1 MLREKDQGKTMAQ
14 MGEDIGK
21 GVPECN
27 RQPGRGTEFS
37 CYQHI
42 NELSEFWDSGNWE
55 SPMSLALPTLLGR
68 AVEQTGLSS
77 GFPNSSG
84 FPQRQLLTV
93 SQSCLQLLTER
104 SCTMA

>member
-21 GVPECN
+21 GVPECR

-37 CYQHI
+37 HYQHI
-42 NELSEFWDSGNWE
+42 NELSEFWDSGSWE

-68 AVEQTGLSS
+68 AVEQTGLS
-77 GFPNSSG
+77 PNSSG